1 MFCQIQDEERRN
13 NAIIYTHWIFHIE
26 VSQAATVYFIPLC
39 GRNISHREQ
48 PETRG
53 MNK

>member
-1 MFCQIQDEERRN
+1 MFCQIQGEERRN
-13 NAIIYTHWIFHIE
+13 NTIIYTPCIFHVE
-26 VSQAATVYFIPLC
+26 VAQAATVYFIPLC

-48 PETRG
+48 PEIQR